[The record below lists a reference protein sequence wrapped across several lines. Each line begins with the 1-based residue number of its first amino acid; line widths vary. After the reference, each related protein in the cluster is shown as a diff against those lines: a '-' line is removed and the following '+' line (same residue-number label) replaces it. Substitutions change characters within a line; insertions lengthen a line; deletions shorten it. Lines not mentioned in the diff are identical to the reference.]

1 VGVPRCAHSDCR
13 TWRALLAVR
22 RGIRFD
28 GEWFCGAGCLADATT
43 RRLESLR
50 PPRIARVPT
59 MPPVRLGA
67 TLLAS
72 RSISQEV
79 LAEALS
85 TQATSGLRLGAQLVA
100 MGAVDQTTITHAL
113 ARQSG
118 IGFLTK
124 VDAKALRRTI
134 AGLSRTVVHA
144 LGVVPLES
152 DRDGTLRIAVS
163 APLPR
168 VAIAALQSG
177 TGLRVRPYLVS
188 DVVLRELLDAYGAD
202 VTPAMPAGVGRLSA
216 VQAARRIADA
226 AVAGRA
232 ATWQHTWGPGFA
244 WVRLDGTSGSE
255 DLIVAPSRT
264 EHTWQVALTQ
274 H

>member
-1 VGVPRCAHSDCR
+1 M
-13 TWRALLAVR
+13 R
-22 RGIRFD
+22 RGITFD
-28 GEWFCGAGCLADATT
+28 SEWFCGPGCLADATA
-43 RRLESLR
+43 RRLEALR
-50 PPRIARVPT
+50 PPSIARVPT

-72 RSISQEV
+72 RSISSDV
-79 LAEALS
+79 LAQALAS
-85 TQATSGLRLGAQLVA
+85 QATTGLRLGAQLVA
-100 MGAVDQTTITHAL
+100 MGAVEELTITHAL

-118 IGFLTK
+118 VGFLTK
-124 VDAKALRRTI
+124 VDVRAVRKTVG
-134 AGLSRTVVHA
+134 GLSRTVVQA

-152 DRDGTLRIAVS
+152 DRDGTLRIAVT

-168 VAIAALQSG
+168 MAIAALQSG

-188 DVVLRELLDAYGAD
+188 DAMLRELLDAYGAD
-202 VTPAMPAGVGRLSA
+202 VTPSPAPGVGRLSA

-226 AVAGRA
+226 AIAGRA

-244 WVRLDGTSGSE
+244 WIRLDGASGSE
-255 DLIVAPSRT
+255 DLIVASSRT
-264 EHTWQVALTQ
+264 EHTWQAARTQ